1 MKKKIFIILGVVII
15 LGVFLSFAM
24 EKIKKEKECEYC
36 SINYFSESN
45 PFGLTGLYGEKD
57 YELTKQMGVG
67 WIRPQIGWKFIEPQ
81 NDQFNWDKLDEIY
94 NEYHQKYG
102 FNIMI
107 SLRTGQLEWAT
118 KYDPDLCQYK
128 KDKEKGCPDPYASL
142 LPKDLQSTWS
152 NQYGYSKSY
161 YDFVFKTVEH
171 FKGRVDYYVIENEV
185 NTLTFWHG
193 TPEEYLQ
200 LRATAYKAAHDA
212 SSSVVI
218 IDNGIASGV
227 WGYAIARDKYC
238 SGDSQGALEF
248 FKMFFQRQMS
258 PDEIDKQI
266 AQNAIDCQNPSRAY
280 QFLKATFKEPTFD
293 IASYH
298 FYEPWQ
304 AQSEVIAWVKNEMNN
319 NGYQKPIFCTEGGY
333 FDKLHSQSDIETQK
347 LVSQDIIKLHAIAF
361 GEGVKKW
368 VWLPLDESNPSEESK
383 QYKGLYNATYTELPA
398 GTAYKTMLKKILGF
412 SSVEKLNLGSGI
424 YAYKFVVDEKPV
436 YILWSDSPKTM
447 DFSFEITGN
456 VKVTRTDG
464 GTETRQSSDLEI
476 TESPVFIE

>member
-1 MKKKIFIILGVVII
+1 MKKIIFIILGLII
-15 LGVFLSFAM
+15 IFGVLLYLVM
-24 EKIKKEKECEYC
+24 EKKKQEKCDNC
-36 SINYFSESN
+36 STNYLSESN

-57 YELTKQMGVG
+57 YELAKQMGVS

-94 NEYHQKYG
+94 NEYHQKCG
-102 FNIMI
+102 FNIMV
-107 SLRTGQLEWAT
+107 SLRTGQLDWAT
-118 KYDPDLCQYK
+118 RFDPSLCQYK
-128 KDKEKGCPDPYASL
+128 KDAKEKGCPDDYASL
-142 LPKDLQSTWS
+142 PPKDLESTYN
-152 NQYGYSKSY
+152 NQYAYSKNY

-212 SSSVVI
+212 NPDVVI

-238 SGDSQGALEF
+238 GGDSQGALGF
-248 FKMFFQRQMS
+248 FKMFCQRQMP
-258 PDEIDKQI
+258 PDEIDKYI
-266 AQNAIDCQNPSRAY
+266 SQNAIDCQNPSRAY

-304 AQSEVIAWVKNEMNN
+304 TESAVIEWAKNEMNN
-319 NGYQKPIFCTEGGY
+319 NGYQKPIFNTEGGY
-333 FDKLHSQSDIETQK
+333 FDKLHSQSDKETQK
-347 LVSQDIIKLHAIAF
+347 LVAQDIIKLHAIAF
-361 GEGVKKW
+361 GEGVQKW
-368 VWLPLDESNPSEESK
+368 IWLPLDESNPSEESK
-383 QYKGLYNATYTELPA
+383 SYKGLYNASYAELPA

-412 SSVEKLNLGSGI
+412 SSVEKLNFSSGI

-436 YILWSDSPKTM
+436 YILWSEELQTIDLS
-447 DFSFEITGN
+447 SEIQGE
-456 VKVTRTDG
+456 VKVTGIDG
-464 GTETRQSSDLEI
+464 STETRQSADLQV